1 MVYPTMI
8 LELMPVGLLG
18 LMIAVLLAA
27 LTSTLSAILNS
38 AATLFTMDF
47 YTKFRPNTSTKQL
60 VTVGRIV
67 SIVILVIA
75 VLWAPNIGKFGSLV
89 KYYQEMLS
97 YISPPIVAAFFL
109 GLFSKRVNGTGV
121 FIGFMVG
128 LVTAI
133 VMLFFRTAIFGD
145 MHFLLVVPFL
155 LIGSILIMV
164 IASRFFEKPSEE
176 VLKEYTWSAQ
186 EFREETVALK
196 SVKWYANYRI
206 WSYILLACCALIL
219 LVFR

>member
-1 MVYPTMI
+1 
-8 LELMPVGLLG
+8 
-18 LMIAVLLAA
+18 
-27 LTSTLSAILNS
+27 
-38 AATLFTMDF
+38 
-47 YTKFRPNTSTKQL
+47 
-60 VTVGRIV
+60 
-67 SIVILVIA
+67 
-75 VLWAPNIGKFGSLV
+75 
-89 KYYQEMLS
+89 
-97 YISPPIVAAFFL
+97 
-109 GLFSKRVNGTGV
+109 
-121 FIGFMVG
+121 MVG